1 MSVAHGSTFDDEDDT
16 RTRIWRVRRA
26 RLSIILSVAATAATL
41 HAQGLPNLQSTD
53 LNRRGASVDR
63 LHVWV
68 ESVRLRDSG
77 NTDEAV
83 ARVAPVDVG
92 GAGRPVDRTAVAARV
107 DGEPPAQHAFNV
119 WVDSP
124 RGEVSGGSRTPGPSS
139 IAFVV
144 WRFRLA
150 AAIPG
155 RSRHRTTIGRSL
167 AARNRMLKRGALL
180 HTAVALTNPRDVL
193 TGPVAPFST
202 RRDAN
207 ILFADGRQVG
217 VDRAANQWKF
227 ARALLGLVRPAAS
240 ADSGVRAWYRASSA
254 TLLREM
260 HLHSE
265 HFNEA
270 LRLFPDDAMLAMLG
284 GSLHEALASSP
295 VQEFVRSATPPMGIT
310 LTVGSTRT
318 ELGRAETL
326 FKRSLNIDPRNAEA
340 RLRLGRVLSLQ
351 ERHADALNEFRRMDA
366 PASGAA
372 APAMLQSYGSLFTGD
387 AAEALGRMD
396 EARAAY
402 ERAAVLYP
410 MAHAPRLALSQMAAR
425 EGDTIAASNTLELV
439 LSRTSDPAPDDDP
452 FWTYHVAVGRDANA
466 LLAEAYRALTAEATP

>member
-1 MSVAHGSTFDDEDDT
+1 
-16 RTRIWRVRRA
+16 VRHA
-26 RLSIILSVAATAATL
+26 RLSTILSVAATAATL
-41 HAQGLPNLQSTD
+41 HAQGLPNASISTD

-83 ARVAPVDVG
+83 ARVAPWTSLELDDLWIELQTLHELMENP
-92 GAGRPVDRTAVAARV
+92 RKST
-107 DGEPPAQHAFNV
+107 FNV
-119 WVDSP
+119 WVDSS
-124 RGEVSGGSRTPGPSS
+124 RGQVSRRVAYTGSELDRL
-139 IAFVV
+139 
-144 WRFRLA
+144 RRLA
-150 AAIPG
+150 LLLDGLDG
-155 RSRHRTTIGRSL
+155 RKVSTPDYDRQVL
-167 AARNRMLKRGALL
+167 AARNRMLKRGAVL
-180 HTAVALTNPRDVL
+180 HTAVALTNPRDVR
-193 TGPVAPFST
+193 TGPVNPFSA
-202 RRDAN
+202 RRDAV

-254 TLLREM
+254 ALLREM

-284 GSLHEALASSP
+284 GSLHETLASSQ

-310 LTVGSTRT
+310 VTVGSART

-326 FKRSLNIDPRNAEA
+326 FRRSLNIDPRNAEA

-351 ERHADALNEFRRMDA
+351 ERRLDALNEFRRMDA
-366 PASGAA
+366 A
-372 APAMLQSYGSLFTGD
+372 APAMLQYYRSLFTGD
-387 AAEALGRMD
+387 AAEALGHED

-439 LSRTSDPAPDDDP
+439 LSRTSDPARDDDP
-452 FWTYHVAVGRDANA
+452 FWMYHVAVGRDANA